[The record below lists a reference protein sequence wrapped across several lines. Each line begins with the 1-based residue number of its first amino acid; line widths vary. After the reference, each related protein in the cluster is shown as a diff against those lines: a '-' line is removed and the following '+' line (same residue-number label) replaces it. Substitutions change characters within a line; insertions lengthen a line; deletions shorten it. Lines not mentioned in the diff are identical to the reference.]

1 MFILTISEVTMSSK
15 TKQIISWVLA
25 GLVGAL
31 FLFSASG
38 KLMGSEE
45 GAKMAATFG
54 LDAPAYKML
63 GVVELISVILFLI
76 PRTSVL
82 GTFLLIAYLGG
93 AIATH
98 LEHGDSIIAPCIIQ
112 AFVWIVAVFRM
123 PELQSRLMGNMSA

>member
-1 MFILTISEVTMSSK
+1 MSPK

-38 KLMGSEE
+38 KLIPSEE

-54 LDAPAYKML
+54 LDASTMQMI

-76 PRTSVL
+76 PRTGVL
-82 GTFLLIAYLGG
+82 GTLLLAAYMGG

-98 LEHGDSIIAPCIIQ
+98 LEHGQP
-112 AFVWIVAVFRM
+112 IVI
-123 PELQSRLMGNMSA
+123 PNS

>member
-1 MFILTISEVTMSSK
+1 MSPK

-54 LDAPAYKML
+54 LDVSTLQMI
-63 GVVELISVILFLI
+63 GVVELISITLFII
-76 PRTSVL
+76 PRTGVL
-82 GTFLLIAYLGG
+82 GTLLLAAYMGG

-98 LEHGDSIIAPCIIQ
+98 LEHGQSIVAPCIIQ
-112 AFVWIVAVFRM
+112 AFVWIVAVFRF
-123 PELQSRLMGNMSA
+123 PELRSRLMGTMGS